1 MLRSLLIVITIPG
14 EHTRRVLPSRPM
26 SLSRILIAEHID
38 DRGTPQ
44 QIYLELA
51 SADHASAGD
60 AAAVHLIAGDV
71 HGRLPV
77 RAVEAVM
84 RRYGRPLDEGIAPDG
99 PALDLGGGR
108 VLQQMR
114 YRAPVDASAR
124 DYLVWRTPG
133 EEPLAALSNGVAAAL
148 RHLAAAMQARTGA

>member
-14 EHTRRVLPSRPM
+14 EHTRLVLPSRPM

-38 DRGTPQ
+38 DRGAPQ

-51 SADHASAGD
+51 TAGD

-84 RRYGRPLDEGIAPDG
+84 RRYGRPLDQGIAPDG